1 MGRKFYL
8 WAVRI
13 DVLSDHPGAQLQDT
27 DAALARERDRIAEH
41 SRAVDALRRRQ
52 RASRRWWQLGKWL
65 RDARELQAVQRSAPA
80 ADPAVLHRRAQQQ
93 AGVDAE
99 DRVAAELE
107 RHLRGDWTLFRG
119 YANRRGE
126 VDHLLVGP
134 AGVWAVE
141 VKGRG
146 VRVHVTGDDWRF
158 EKFDR
163 YGNRVESG
171 VLADRRGRSWGR
183 QVGEV
188 AGALGEFLRSRGA
201 SVPVRT
207 AVVVMH
213 DRAELG
219 TCRNPGVDVVSIGTR
234 SLLDQISRTAAV
246 LDLETR
252 HKVANLVRRDHRFH
266 AQRRPG
272 GRR

>member
-1 MGRKFYL
+1 M
-8 WAVRI
+8 RI
-13 DVLSDHPGAQLQDT
+13 EVLSDHPGAQLQDT
-27 DAALARERDRIAEH
+27 DAALARERDRAAAH
-41 SRAVDALRRRQ
+41 ARAVDDLRRRQ
-52 RASRRWWQLGKWL
+52 RASRRWWQLGRWL
-65 RDARELQAVQRSAPA
+65 RHSRELQALLRTAPA
-80 ADPAVLHRRAQQQ
+80 ADPAVMHRRAQQQ

-107 RHLRGDWTLFRG
+107 RSLNGDWTLFRG

-134 AGVWAVE
+134 GGVWAVE

-171 VLADRRGRSWGR
+171 VLADRGGRSWGR

-188 AGALGEFLRSRGA
+188 AGALEEFLRSRGTP
-201 SVPVRT
+201 VPVRT

-213 DRAELG
+213 ERAELG
-219 TCRNPGVDVVSIGTR
+219 TCRKPGVDVVGIGTR
-234 SLLDQISRTAAV
+234 SLLDQVSRTGGI
-246 LDLETR
+246 LDHEAQR
-252 HKVANLVRRDHRFH
+252 KIADLVRRDHRFH
-266 AQRRPG
+266 ARRRSG

>member
-1 MGRKFYL
+1 M
-8 WAVRI
+8 RI
-13 DVLSDHPGAQLQDT
+13 EVLSDHPGAQLQET
-27 DAALARERDRIAEH
+27 DAALARRRDHIADH
-41 SRAVDALRRRQ
+41 ARAVDALRRRQ
-52 RASRRWWQLGKWL
+52 QAARRWWQLGRWL
-65 RDARELQAVQRSAPA
+65 RDARELQALQRTAPV
-80 ADPAVLHRRAQQQ
+80 ADPTVMHRRAQQQ

-107 RHLRGDWTLFRG
+107 RSLRGDWTLFRG

-134 AGVWAVE
+134 GGVWAVE

-188 AGALGEFLRSRGA
+188 AGALEEFLRSRGTP
-201 SVPVRT
+201 VPVRT

-219 TCRNPGVDVVSIGTR
+219 TCRQPGVDVVSIGIR
-234 SLLDQISRTAAV
+234 SLLDQVSRTAGT
-246 LDLETR
+246 LDHQAQHR
-252 HKVANLVRRDHRFH
+252 IGDLVRRDHRFH
-266 AQRRPG
+266 AQRRSG